1 MVDQQRMNKIRKALA
16 LAALVTLGGL
26 IVLSDVTNAAGGQD
40 RWVASFWGFLPL
52 LLVTM
57 VGIVI
62 GGAWARW
69 LGIAGGIAV
78 LPWAVALLLRP
89 YGLSTV
95 RPAIALAAALILIA
109 SLAGRS
115 MFEAFEGRATRVDW
129 RGRGMS
135 LIRWTIICNLAS
147 ILALYLFVVAVQ
159 YRIAWHLAIPAATLV
174 GLVTGV
180 LLLAY
185 QKTGGLL
192 LVALCCLAF
201 VPAGAYFVHHEA
213 RSHEE
218 AVLFAVVF
226 LPGVRLGW
234 ASLLRFG
241 RPIVRYLREG

>member
-1 MVDQQRMNKIRKALA
+1 MIKIRKTLAVAALA
-16 LAALVTLGGL
+16 TLGGL
-26 IVLSDVTNAAGGQD
+26 IVLSDATNPGGGQD
-40 RWVASFWGFLPL
+40 RWVVSFRGFLPPL
-52 LLVTM
+52 LATM
-57 VGIVI
+57 AGLGVGA
-62 GGAWARW
+62 AWGRW
-69 LGIAGGIAV
+69 LGIAGGVAV
-78 LPWAVALLLRP
+78 LPWALALLLRP
-89 YGLSTV
+89 YGFSTV

-109 SLAGRS
+109 SLTGRA
-115 MFEAFEGRATRVDW
+115 MFDAFEGRAARVDW

-135 LIRWTIICNLAS
+135 LIRWTIILNLAS
-147 ILALYLFVVAVQ
+147 VLALYLFVAAVE

-174 GLVTGV
+174 GLVAGV

-192 LVALCCLAF
+192 LVALCCIAF

-226 LPGVRLGW
+226 LPGVLMGW

-241 RPIVRYLREG
+241 RPIARYLREG